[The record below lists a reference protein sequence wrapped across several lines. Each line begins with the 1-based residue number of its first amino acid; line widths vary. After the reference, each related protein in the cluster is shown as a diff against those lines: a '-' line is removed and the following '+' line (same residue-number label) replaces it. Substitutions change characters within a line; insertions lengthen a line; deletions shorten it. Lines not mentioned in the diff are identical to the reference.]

1 MAARGEAQADVEV
14 STLVVPA
21 WRLRWR
27 APELALVLG
36 ERAVAL
42 ASTRRDEIDRLRA
55 ESLVVFASNRMG
67 RGVRVADR
75 ALDALKA
82 AENAGEQETAWR
94 LRVELAACATAVG
107 APLTG
112 FGAVRPVLAAEGVPP
127 ALRAAALVQA
137 SDCLVTIGRGPQL
150 VMALSEADQLYVADG
165 SLDTDTRLLQRGLL
179 HASAAAQHR
188 RWGDLQGATDAA
200 GKGLELL
207 AELTDPSV
215 DSGQVRGRLT
225 LELVCALMDS
235 NRFGEASEIG
245 SPLLDLPVRAPSAT
259 DVGWLR
265 LALATRVHLP
275 AGRVD
280 IARAMLRDAADS
292 AQRHQ
297 LDTLLAE
304 SLLALAHVHEVSG
317 ELSEALTDLR
327 SAHAAERRR
336 ARAVYAV
343 RARLA
348 AEFSGA
354 HRHPVGPHEQ
364 LGGLLRPGDGR
375 AASAQGA
382 MRGSQPPADAV
393 LAPELKQQ
401 LRQWRPTQT
410 PRTEAQR
417 AKRTLRAAE
426 DMTVEGISAAR
437 AHAAD
442 RWRLVQPFGEVD
454 PSAESDESEIPT
466 ASGGRRRAEDRQ
478 ASPDATDT
486 AATPAGD
493 EAVPAA
499 GLIAAAGAMRSGR
512 RRAAREAA
520 EEEAPAVLAPQ
531 AEPVEAQSP
540 SEPGYEPDQEVVN
553 VLETLEAAGLLDKR
567 RSGGRRRAPDAED
580 DTAQDTPTDEDPA
593 ARWPE
598 QPAAEAQIPK
608 WRVEPPQ
615 RPRPAEE
622 PPQPPPANLFDA
634 PTMVQPAV
642 GADGLPV
649 VRPNTGLGA
658 ALVKGP
664 VIPPA
669 RSPQSPQEQPRHP
682 GAGLEPPRPP
692 EPPRSAAPNA
702 PGAPLTRG
710 SDTEFPPR
718 LDGSTP
724 VGSHGNPAPGAHSP
738 DALPESARWS
748 NRNSATGANTPP
760 GFPTSGPA
768 PADRPAGP
776 SANPHTPGHPAGPG
790 TPWPDGTFGAQ
801 PPQGFAGS
809 PGAGPAGSG
818 PESGQ
823 WPNGASA
830 TGPSRG
836 SDSAARTDGGF
847 GGQGP
852 AGSPGGQGRSG
863 SESGQWPSGAPDA
876 GVPRAPAT
884 GAGSDVA
891 PWADG
896 GVGGQSPRGF
906 AAAGGDESGRWSDDE
921 SSRGPASGAAS
932 WADGGFGAQVPHGHP
947 GSPGSGPAGPGSDIG
962 SWADNGFGAQSPQ
975 GAPGSPSGASGTESG
990 RWSDGDP
997 GAGAS
1002 RGDAGSAGAE
1012 SDRWGDDASG
1022 SRPGAA
1028 EPARGPDSPPTRAPG
1043 GIPGS
1048 ESVRWTNRPSAP
1060 ESSLGPAGIPPGLW
1074 TDGIVSVDVFGAGLS
1089 DGGPGS
1095 ESARWLNRASAAEP
1109 PRGNPDAG
1117 MPRRSDNDP
1126 GPAKQENT
1134 PPRAPGAP
1142 FPPGFGGS
1150 SGVWPGPDT
1159 NRPSGAANGHA
1170 EIVGP
1175 DAPAGTGGPDT
1186 DPAPRSD
1193 HGTGVSHQANQV
1205 DQTDQAFGVDSP
1217 GRSGPGS
1224 AGSSDGIRASM
1235 PEPDYGT
1242 EPPRPPD
1249 PVTPTP
1255 IREPEPEPDHVPSVP
1270 DPDDIPDIPIPD
1282 PIPRP
1287 PTSSGFDLGRSR
1299 FLSSA
1304 DVEDDLPDMPGP
1316 PRTVPAGEPEPTPE
1330 EPVDPF
1336 VTAVVVGDRTIEVP
1350 SAARASRRHKS
1361 DLSLAELLTEAL
1373 VAYETGRRSDPEA
1386 DQTAGEEIADWI
1398 SSSGTPA
1405 EPISPDRLERAGH
1418 RAAEPGRE
1426 PTDSEKT
1433 TYLTPV
1439 RDVES
1444 TGPIHEGG
1452 PDDESGPPYD
1462 RWTLPES

>member
-67 RGVRVADR
+67 RGVRIADR

-82 AENAGEQETAWR
+82 AESAGEQETAWR
-94 LRVELAACATAVG
+94 LRIELAACATAVG

-112 FGAVRPVLAAEGVPP
+112 FGAVRPVLAADGVPH

-150 VMALSEADQLYVADG
+150 GMALSEADQLYVADG

-245 SPLLDLPVRAPSAT
+245 SPLLDLPVRAPSAA

-280 IARAMLRDAADS
+280 IARGMLRDAADS

-317 ELSEALTDLR
+317 ELAEALNDLR

-364 LGGLLRPGDGR
+364 LGSLLRPGDGR

-417 AKRTLRAAE
+417 VKRTLRAAE

-454 PSAESDESEIPT
+454 PSAAESDEPET
-466 ASGGRRRAEDRQ
+466 QAASGGRRRAEDRQ
-478 ASPDATDT
+478 GSPDTADT
-486 AATPAGD
+486 ATAGPAGD
-493 EAVPAA
+493 DAVPAA

-520 EEEAPAVLAPQ
+520 EEDVPALPTTQ
-531 AEPVEAQSP
+531 AEPVSQSP
-540 SEPGYEPDQEVVN
+540 SGPDQEPDQEVVN

-567 RSGGRRRAPDAED
+567 RSGGRRRAPDSED
-580 DTAQDTPTDEDPA
+580 DTTQDTTAAATASAVPAEDPG

-598 QPAAEAQIPK
+598 QPAAEAPAPQ

-649 VRPNTGLGA
+649 ARPNPGLGA
-658 ALVKGP
+658 AFVKGP

-669 RSPQSPQEQPRHP
+669 RSPQTPQEPPRHP
-682 GAGLEPPRPP
+682 GSGLEPPRPP
-692 EPPRSAAPNA
+692 EPPRPNA
-702 PGAPLTRG
+702 PGAPPTQG
-710 SDTEFPPR
+710 PGTEFPPR
-718 LDGSTP
+718 LDGS
-724 VGSHGNPAPGAHSP
+724 SAPGAHSP
-738 DALPESARWS
+738 ATLPESTRWS
-748 NRNSATGANTPP
+748 NRNSTSGTGTPPGGFPGLPDNGPLPTGPGSDTSWADGTQPPHGLTGPPATGTDSGQWPNGTPSPASPHGPASADPTARSDGGFGPQAPQGFPGSGGSGAESGQWANGASAPGPSQGSAEFGAESDRWATGASATGASHGSTSAGGAGSDAAARSDGGFGTQPP
-760 GFPTSGPA
+760 HGSAGSGAESGQWASGASAAGAPHGSTSAGGTGSAAGARADSGFGAQGPQGPAGSPGAGSGRSGAESGPWA
-768 PADRPAGP
+768 NGASAAGAQASSGPDAGP
-776 SANPHTPGHPAGPG
+776 WG
-790 TPWPDGTFGAQ
+790 DGGQ

-809 PGAGPAGSG
+809 GRPGPASADGSA
-818 PESGQ
+818 
-823 WPNGASA
+823 ASA
-830 TGPSRG
+830 AS
-836 SDSAARTDGGF
+836 
-847 GGQGP
+847 
-852 AGSPGGQGRSG
+852 
-863 SESGQWPSGAPDA
+863 
-876 GVPRAPAT
+876 
-884 GAGSDVA
+884 
-891 PWADG
+891 WADG
-896 GVGGQSPRGF
+896 DFGAQAPHGHPGTTDG
-906 AAAGGDESGRWSDDE
+906 SG
-921 SSRGPASGAAS
+921 S
-932 WADGGFGAQVPHGHP
+932 WADGGFGAQGPA
-947 GSPGSGPAGPGSDIG
+947 GSPGVGSGGTGAESGRRAGD
-962 SWADNGFGAQSPQ
+962 
-975 GAPGSPSGASGTESG
+975 SGASH
-990 RWSDGDP
+990 
-997 GAGAS
+997 AGA
-1002 RGDAGSAGAE
+1002 AGSAGAE
-1012 SDRWGDDASG
+1012 SDRWADEAE
-1022 SRPGAA
+1022 SRPGA
-1028 EPARGPDSPPTRAPG
+1028 EPARGSDGPSTRPPG
-1043 GIPGS
+1043 GVPGA

-1060 ESSLGPAGIPPGLW
+1060 ESSFGPAGIPPGLW
-1074 TDGIVSVDVFGAGLS
+1074 TDGISGVEIFGAGAA

-1095 ESARWLNRASAAEP
+1095 ESARWLNRASAVEP
-1109 PRGNPDAG
+1109 PRAAPAAG
-1117 MPRRSDNDP
+1117 TPRWSDNDP
-1126 GPAKQENT
+1126 EPVRPEAT
-1134 PPRAPGAP
+1134 PPGPGRAPGAP

-1159 NRPSGAANGHA
+1159 SRVTDTPPGVVSGHT
-1170 EIVGP
+1170 EIAGP
-1175 DAPAGTGGPDT
+1175 DASAET
-1186 DPAPRSD
+1186 DSTPRSD
-1193 HGTGVSHQANQV
+1193 HGTDLGHRA
-1205 DQTDQAFGVDSP
+1205 DQAFGADAP
-1217 GRSGPGS
+1217 GRSGFGS
-1224 AGSSDGIRASM
+1224 AESSSGIGATV
-1235 PEPDYGT
+1235 P
-1242 EPPRPPD
+1242 EPPRLPD
-1249 PVTPTP
+1249 PVTP
-1255 IREPEPEPDHVPSVP
+1255 IPEPEPDPIPAVP

-1304 DVEDDLPDMPGP
+1304 DVEDDLPDAPAP
-1316 PRTVPAGEPEPTPE
+1316 PKRAPEPEPVPE

-1373 VAYETGRRSDPEA
+1373 VAY
-1386 DQTAGEEIADWI
+1386 
-1398 SSSGTPA
+1398 
-1405 EPISPDRLERAGH
+1405 
-1418 RAAEPGRE
+1418 
-1426 PTDSEKT
+1426 
-1433 TYLTPV
+1433 
-1439 RDVES
+1439 
-1444 TGPIHEGG
+1444 
-1452 PDDESGPPYD
+1452 
-1462 RWTLPES
+1462 